1 LHAEIDRLGL
11 PITNILMRAQ
21 ELRPVALRRI
31 LAGEPQT
38 DVAKSLGLHRNTLSK
53 WLRLYQEEQEALKVE
68 ARKAEARAQEAGGSA
83 GSDQEGSAPQEG
95 KSGRPRLVAPR
106 SGGLYLETGPP
117 PTPDPAREAEALKV
131 QGLALLVAEQVN
143 EQLQA
148 LFVEGRTL
156 TGQVDRRAANRRAA
170 DAMATCA
177 PIAALILKC
186 RLADLYA
193 GYRAG
198 KINADEIKE
207 MMDLSHKILTR
218 ALGQP
223 KLPLE
228 AMHAD
233 PNTPSTLDH
242 LSDDELLEL
251 LTRAQGTRA
260 AVATLSIQGTRA
272 AEPSKP
278 QGPAPHGGPVAH
290 GGPVLDVE
298 P

>member
-1 LHAEIDRLGL
+1 MPSSNVLL
-11 PITNILMRAQ
+11 RAQ
-21 ELRPVALRRI
+21 ELRPIALRRI

-53 WLRLYQEEQEALKVE
+53 WLRLYQEEQAALKSE
-68 ARKAEARAQEAGGSA
+68 AAKAEVRAQEASVSA
-83 GSDQEGSAPQEG
+83 GGDQEGAAPQEG
-95 KSGRPRLVAPR
+95 RQGRARLVAPR

-117 PTPDPAREAEALKV
+117 PAPDPAREAEGLKV
-131 QGLALLVAEQVN
+131 QSLALLVAEQVN

-148 LFVEGRTL
+148 LFVEGRNL

-170 DAMATCA
+170 DAIATCA

-233 PNTPSTLDH
+233 PNVQPLLDH
-242 LSDDELLEL
+242 LTDEELLEL
-251 LTRAQGTRA
+251 LTRAQGRTA
-260 AVATLSIQGTRA
+260 ALTIQGTRA
-272 AEPSKP
+272 AESPVP
-278 QGPAPHGGPVAH
+278 QGS
-290 GGPVLDVE
+290 VLDVE